1 MDERLISR
9 RFNVALSKEE
19 TADGRS
25 LNDVRRDAEED
36 EEYLLRK
43 AASPM
48 DVKDAIKRILL
59 AKKDRDF
66 FRSCI
71 TWFITR
77 ASASAGCST
86 PAPPYCYKSKQAVIS
101 ALLAGCWSSPC
112 QRWMIWTG

>member
-1 MDERLISR
+1 MDERLIGR

-19 TADGRS
+19 TAEGRS
-25 LNDVRRDAEED
+25 LNDIRRDAEED

-71 TWFITR
+71 T
-77 ASASAGCST
+77 
-86 PAPPYCYKSKQAVIS
+86 
-101 ALLAGCWSSPC
+101 
-112 QRWMIWTG
+112 